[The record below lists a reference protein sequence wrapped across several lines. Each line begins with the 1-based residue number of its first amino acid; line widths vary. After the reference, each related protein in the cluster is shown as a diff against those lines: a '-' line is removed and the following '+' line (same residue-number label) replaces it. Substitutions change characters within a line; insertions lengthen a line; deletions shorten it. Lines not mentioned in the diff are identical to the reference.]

1 MAPARRRIKIGAAP
15 AGRIKQVLAGGVAS
29 AYLWGMSK
37 PADPDKPAAPPP
49 ATPPAPDS
57 AAAEGADTPPAK
69 RPAQKGEIGG
79 PAWPE
84 PTRYGD
90 WERGGRVS
98 DF

>member
-1 MAPARRRIKIGAAP
+1 
-15 AGRIKQVLAGGVAS
+15 
-29 AYLWGMSK
+29 MSK
-37 PADPDKPAAPPP
+37 PADSAKPAAPPP
-49 ATPPAPDS
+49 ATPPAPES
-57 AAAEGADTPPAK
+57 AAANAAPPPAK
-69 RPAQKGEIGG
+69 KPAQKGEIGG

>member
-1 MAPARRRIKIGAAP
+1 
-15 AGRIKQVLAGGVAS
+15 
-29 AYLWGMSK
+29 MSK
-37 PADPDKPAAPPP
+37 TDDSPKPAAPSATAP
-49 ATPPAPDS
+49 AKPDPIPASGTDG
-57 AAAEGADTPPAK
+57 AAAHKPA
-69 RPAQKGEIGG
+69 RANEIGG

>member
-1 MAPARRRIKIGAAP
+1 
-15 AGRIKQVLAGGVAS
+15 
-29 AYLWGMSK
+29 MSK
-37 PADPDKPAAPPP
+37 PADPKDSAAPPAPESAAADVAPPP
-49 ATPPAPDS
+49 A
-57 AAAEGADTPPAK
+57 K
-69 RPAQKGEIGG
+69 KPAQKGEIGG

>member
-1 MAPARRRIKIGAAP
+1 
-15 AGRIKQVLAGGVAS
+15 
-29 AYLWGMSK
+29 MSK
-37 PADPDKPAAPPP
+37 PADPPKPAAPPAP

-57 AAAEGADTPPAK
+57 AADGDTPSARK
-69 RPAQKGEIGG
+69 PAQKGEIGG

>member
-1 MAPARRRIKIGAAP
+1 
-15 AGRIKQVLAGGVAS
+15 
-29 AYLWGMSK
+29 MSK
-37 PADPDKPAAPPP
+37 PADPAKPAPGAPVP
-49 ATPPAPDS
+49 ATPPTTD
-57 AAAEGADTPPAK
+57 AAAGTNAASPPAK
-69 RPAQKGEIGG
+69 KPAQKGEVGG